1 VASITDI
8 RAGLATRLGT
18 IPGLRTTTE
27 TPDTITPP
35 IAIIN
40 VQNVVFDKTF
50 SRGLDEY
57 NFVITLVV
65 GRVGE
70 RSAQR
75 LLDSYVS
82 STGASSVKLAV
93 ELDKT
98 LGGKCDALRVS
109 EMRNYGS
116 IVIGEITYLAAEF
129 NVVVYAK

>member
-1 VASITDI
+1 MASITNL

-27 TPDTITPP
+27 TPDTISPP

-40 VQNVVFDKTF
+40 VANVNYDRAFQ
-50 SRGLDEY
+50 RGLDEY
-57 NFVITLVV
+57 NFVVTVIV

-82 STGASSVKLAV
+82 PSGASSVKLAV
-93 ELDKT
+93 ELDRT
-98 LGGKCDALRVS
+98 LGGVCDSLRVTD
-109 EMRNYGS
+109 MRNYGS
-116 IVIGEITYLAAEF
+116 LVIGEITYLAAEF
-129 NVVVYAK
+129 NVVVYAQ

>member
-27 TPDTITPP
+27 QPDTITPP
-35 IAIIN
+35 VAIVN
-40 VQNVVFDKTF
+40 VQNVLFDKTF
-50 SRGLDEY
+50 GRGLDEY
-57 NFVITLVV
+57 NFVVTLIV

-82 STGASSVKLAV
+82 STGSSSVKLAV

-98 LGGKCDALRVS
+98 LGGKCDSLRVS

-116 IVIGEITYLAAEF
+116 IVIGEVTYLAAEF